1 MPREIMKSM
10 NRRMKKSFCTCALLV
25 TVLFFACGS
34 SLAKSGHYILYVGTY
49 TGPESKGIYAYGYDA
64 ATGKLTPLGVAALT
78 TNPSFLAID
87 STRKFLY
94 AVNEGHDYKGENSGA
109 VTAFSI
115 DDRKT
120 GKLTELDEVSSHGAD
135 PCYISFDRT
144 GKYALVANY
153 SGGTVAVFPLG
164 SDGRV
169 GEASSVVKDAG
180 ELGPNKNRQ
189 EAPHAH
195 FIQASASNRFAY
207 VADLGLDRVLMYKF
221 DSAKGTLSSVPFVI
235 SANGEPTADAKEL
248 FPATL
253 APGTGPRHIAFSSD
267 GKFMYVM
274 GELDSTVT
282 VSANDAKET
291 HRSIQKISALPAGF
305 SGTSKAA
312 EIAIHPNGKF
322 LYTSNRGD
330 DSIAVFTIHRAT
342 GKLTF
347 LQRISS
353 GGNAPRHFTID
364 PTGTRLFAANQDSGN
379 IVEYDINATTGRL
392 KPVGEVG
399 KVASAVC
406 LVFMAVE

>member
-1 MPREIMKSM
+1 MPREIMKR
-10 NRRMKKSFCTCALLV
+10 NVNKAFCACALLV
-25 TVLFFACGS
+25 AVLFFLCGS
-34 SLAKSGHYILYVGTY
+34 SFAKGSHYILYVGTY
-49 TGPESKGIYAYGYDA
+49 TGPNSRGIYAYGYDA
-64 ATGKLTPLGVAALT
+64 ASGKLTPLGVAAET

-153 SGGTVAVFPLG
+153 SGGTVAVFPLA
-164 SDGRV
+164 SDGRI

-180 ELGPNKNRQ
+180 ELGPNKSRQ

-195 FIQASASNRFAY
+195 FVEASARNRFAY
-207 VADLGLDRVLMYKF
+207 VADLGLDRVLIYKF
-221 DSAKGTLSSVPFVI
+221 DAAKGTLSSGADSPDK
-235 SANGEPTADAKEL
+235 AN
-248 FPATL
+248 FFSATL
-253 APGTGPRHIAFSSD
+253 APGTGPRHIAFSGD

-282 VSANDAKET
+282 VFANSSNET
-291 HRSIQKISALPAGF
+291 YRSIQKVSALPAGF

-312 EIAIHPNGKF
+312 EIAIHPSGKF

-342 GKLTF
+342 GRLTF

-379 IVEYDINATTGRL
+379 IVEYDINAATGRL

>member
-1 MPREIMKSM
+1 
-10 NRRMKKSFCTCALLV
+10 MKKVSCARALLGV
-25 TVLFFACGS
+25 ALIFASVSGF
-34 SLAKSGHYILYVGTY
+34 AKAGFAKTKSYILYVGTY
-49 TGPESKGIYAYGYDA
+49 TGPESKGIYAYSYDA
-64 ATGKLTPLGVAALT
+64 ASGKLTPIGVAAET
-78 TNPSFLAID
+78 SNPSFLVID

-120 GKLTELDEVSSHGAD
+120 GKLTELNEVSSHGAD

-153 SGGTVAVFPLG
+153 SGGTVAVFPL
-164 SDGRV
+164 SADGHI

-180 ELGPNKNRQ
+180 ELGPNKDRQ

-195 FIQASASNRFAY
+195 FIQASAGNRFAY
-207 VADLGLDRVLMYKF
+207 VADLGLDRVLIYKF
-221 DSAKGTLSSVPFVI
+221 DAAKGTLTSGAAPVVAG
-235 SANGEPTADAKEL
+235 SAQN
-248 FPATL
+248 ATESGTKDFFSAAL
-253 APGTGPRHIAFSSD
+253 VPGTGPRHIAFSAD

-274 GELDSTVT
+274 GEMDSTVT
-282 VSANDAKET
+282 VFANRANET
-291 HRSIQKISALPAGF
+291 YRSIQKIPALPAGF
-305 SGTSKAA
+305 SGNNTAA
-312 EIAIHPNGKF
+312 EIEIHPSGKF

-330 DSIAVFTIHRAT
+330 DSMAVFTINRAT

-353 GGNAPRHFTID
+353 GGNAPRHFAID
-364 PTGTRLFAANQDSGN
+364 PTGARLLVANQDTGN
-379 IVEYDINATTGRL
+379 IIEYRIDPATGRL

-399 KVASAVC
+399 KTASAVC
-406 LVFMAVE
+406 LVFMAVD

>member
-1 MPREIMKSM
+1 MKSTK
-10 NRRMKKSFCTCALLV
+10 RKMKKGFRVCALLV
-25 TVLFFACGS
+25 GVLFFACGS
-34 SLAKSGHYILYVGTY
+34 SFAKGNHYVLYVGTY

-64 ATGKLTPLGVAALT
+64 ATGKLTPLGVAAET

-153 SGGTVAVFPLG
+153 SGGTVAVFPLAG
-164 SDGRV
+164 DGRIR
-169 GEASSVVKDAG
+169 EASSVVKDAG
-180 ELGPNKNRQ
+180 ELGPNKARQ

-195 FIQASASNRFAY
+195 FIQASASNRFVY
-207 VADLGLDRVLMYKF
+207 VSDLGLDRVLIYKF
-221 DSAKGTLSSVPFVI
+221 DAAKGTLSS
-235 SANGEPTADAKEL
+235 GADSPEKTT
-248 FPATL
+248 FFSATL

-282 VSANDAKET
+282 VFANDAKET
-291 HRSIQKISALPAGF
+291 YRSIQKISALPAGF

-312 EIAIHPNGKF
+312 EIAIHPGGKF

-353 GGNAPRHFTID
+353 GGNAPRHFTVD

-379 IVEYDINATTGRL
+379 IVEYDINAATGRL